1 MEDRK
6 IIDLF
11 WKREEKVIRE
21 TQRRYEPYCRSIAQR
36 MLRNHQDVQE
46 CLNDTWLGAWNAIPP
61 HRPSC
66 LRTFLGKI
74 TRNLAL
80 KRLEKSA
87 AQKRGSGE
95 ALLVLE
101 ELEQCLAAPDKVEQQ
116 VEDQIQAQRLAVV
129 LEEFL
134 RGLPGRARI
143 LFLRRYWYSPPPPPL
158 PRQASITEGA
168 AKSSLFRTREKLRAK
183 LQEEGLL

>member
-1 MEDRK
+1 MEDKDIVALYWARS
-6 IIDLF
+6 
-11 WKREEKVIRE
+11 EEAIRA
-21 TQRRYEPYCRSIAQR
+21 TATKYGAYCRAIIRRLLGDGRDSE
-36 MLRNHQDVQE
+36 E

-143 LFLRRYWYSPPPPPL
+143 LFLRRYWYFCSIKEIA
-158 PRQASITEGA
+158 RQERISEGA
-168 AKSSLFRTREKLRAK
+168 VKSSLFRTREKLRAK

>member
-1 MEDRK
+1 MEDVK

-11 WKREEKVIRE
+11 WKRDEKAIRE
-21 TQRRYEPYCRSIAQR
+21 TQRQYGPYCRSIAQR
-36 MLRNHQDVQE
+36 MLENHQDVQE
-46 CLNDTWLGAWNAIPP
+46 CVNDTWLGAWNAMPP

-87 AQKRGSGE
+87 AQKRGRGE
-95 ALLVLE
+95 GQLVLE
-101 ELEQCLAAPDKVEQQ
+101 ELEHCLESPEKVEQQ
-116 VEDQIQAQRLAVV
+116 VEDRIQVQLLAVV

-134 RGLPGRARI
+134 RSLPRQARI
-143 LFLRRYWYSPPPPPL
+143 LFLRRYWYFC
-158 PRQASITEGA
+158 SIREMAKEEGLSEGA
-168 AKSSLFRTREKLRAK
+168 VKSSLFRTREKLRAK

>member
-1 MEDRK
+1 MEDIK

-11 WKREEKVIRE
+11 WKREEKAIRE

-36 MLRNHQDVQE
+36 MLKNHQDVQE

-101 ELEQCLAAPDKVEQQ
+101 ELEQCLAAPEKVEQQ

-134 RGLPGRARI
+134 RSLPGQARI
-143 LFLRRYWYSPPPPPL
+143 LFLRRYWYFC
-158 PRQASITEGA
+158 SIQEIAKQEGISEGA
-168 AKSSLFRTREKLRAK
+168 VKSSLFRTREKLRAK
-183 LQEEGLL
+183 LQEEGVL